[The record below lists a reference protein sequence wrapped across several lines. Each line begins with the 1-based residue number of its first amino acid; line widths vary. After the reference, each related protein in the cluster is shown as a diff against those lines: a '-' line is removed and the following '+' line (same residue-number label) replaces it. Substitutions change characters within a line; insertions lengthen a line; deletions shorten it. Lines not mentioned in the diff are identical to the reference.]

1 MGVPLTTEEY
11 VKRHKA
17 DLQAL
22 GFDIQFLAFV
32 FFLLDIKGGD
42 VIIKGTERS
51 VYKALC
57 LNIG

>member
-22 GFDIQFLAFV
+22 GFDSKRPKTDL
-32 FFLLDIKGGD
+32 
-42 VIIKGTERS
+42 VI
-51 VYKALC
+51 
-57 LNIG
+57 

>member
-1 MGVPLTTEEY
+1 MGVPLTKEEF

-32 FFLLDIKGGD
+32 IFFLKY
-42 VIIKGTERS
+42 K
-51 VYKALC
+51 VY
-57 LNIG
+57 